1 MREFVIELSNG
12 VINSKSKFSFK
23 VFNALLD
30 TNVRYSLLI
39 YLLQQVGVTPVEQE
53 GETSLEI
60 ENAEKYEKFG
70 IWLCDKLEYQNKKNT
85 TVKVETI

>member
-30 TNVRYSLLI
+30 TNVRYSLI
-39 YLLQQVGVTPVEQE
+39 VYLLNQIGIAPVEQE
-53 GETSLEI
+53 GETSIAI
-60 ENAEKYEKFG
+60 EDMEKYEKFG
-70 IWLCDKLEYQNKKNT
+70 LWLSDKLQYQQKKNT
-85 TVKVETI
+85 TLKVEKV